1 MVVKEQRVWIAMALA
16 QRTDILFRR
25 TNHIFRY
32 LSSIRNTRISSEAK
46 SGTRLYIVMVLH
58 DINQAIRFSDHLIAK
73 EGDIIAT
80 GSTEDVLT
88 QEILEKV
95 LLMLF

>member
-1 MVVKEQRVWIAMALA
+1 MY
-16 QRTDILFRR
+16 
-25 TNHIFRY
+25 NCHG
-32 LSSIRNTRISSEAK
+32 SSWYQPSDSFLRSSYCDE
-46 SGTRLYIVMVLH
+46 
-58 DINQAIRFSDHLIAK
+58 

-95 LLMLF
+95 FNIDVVLSKDPKTGKPLLVTYDLCRRAYS

>member
-1 MVVKEQRVWIAMALA
+1 LDICHQLEILELVQKLNQEQGC
-16 QRTDILFRR
+16 T
-25 TNHIFRY
+25 
-32 LSSIRNTRISSEAK
+32 
-46 SGTRLYIVMVLH
+46 IVMVLH
-58 DINQAIRFSDHLIAK
+58 DINQAIRFSDHLIAMK

-95 LLMLF
+95 FNIDVVLSKDPKTGKPLLVTYDLCRRAYS